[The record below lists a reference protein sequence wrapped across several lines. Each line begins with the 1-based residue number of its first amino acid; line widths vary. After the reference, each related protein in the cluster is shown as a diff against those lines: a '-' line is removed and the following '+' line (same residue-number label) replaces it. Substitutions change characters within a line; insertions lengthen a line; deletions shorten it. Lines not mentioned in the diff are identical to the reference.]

1 MKVVQFLRSHLMYQ
15 PGETAGFDD
24 ATAKVLIASGVAV
37 DPDAKRA
44 DPQAETPDAVAV
56 EIAGAGEQLAE
67 GVHLVKGPAE
77 APSKK
82 TKSARSSS
90 KKG

>member
-1 MKVVQFLRSHLMYQ
+1 MKVVKFLRSHRMYQ

-24 ATAKVLIASGVAV
+24 ATAKVLISSGVAV
-37 DPDAKRA
+37 DPNAKRA
-44 DPQAETPDAVAV
+44 EPVSETPDAGAV

-82 TKSARSSS
+82 RKTTRSSS